1 MLNTGTAVYVHVG
14 QKPGVLGDFYEHGK
28 LSESSANYVQQQRK
42 IVTTNIFCLL
52 FKYLCKTTILD
63 FK

>member
-42 IVTTNIFCLL
+42 IVTTKYFLFVIQIFV
-52 FKYLCKTTILD
+52 
-63 FK
+63 